1 MPNATISPAPP
12 AAGDTNA
19 NPPKVPRGK
28 RLVGEQAIAFH
39 AYVVSLYR
47 REPRPMSIRAICEET
62 GRSYGNIHTILK
74 NANVKMR
81 PRGYQRP
88 ARREEPRD
96 GE

>member
-1 MPNATISPAPP
+1 MPNATLSPAPP
-12 AAGDTNA
+12 AAGDTSPT
-19 NPPKVPRGK
+19 PPKVQRGK
-28 RLVGEQAIAFH
+28 RLVGEKAIAFH

-47 REPRPMSIRAICEET
+47 REPHPMSIRAICEET

-74 NANVKMR
+74 NAKVEMR

>member
-1 MPNATISPAPP
+1 MPNATTFPAPP
-12 AAGDTNA
+12 AAGDA
-19 NPPKVPRGK
+19 SPNPPKVPRGK
-28 RLVGEQAIAFH
+28 RLVGEKATAFH

-47 REPRPMSIRAICEET
+47 REPHPMSIRAICEET

-74 NANVKMR
+74 NAKVDMR

-88 ARREEPRD
+88 TRREEPRD